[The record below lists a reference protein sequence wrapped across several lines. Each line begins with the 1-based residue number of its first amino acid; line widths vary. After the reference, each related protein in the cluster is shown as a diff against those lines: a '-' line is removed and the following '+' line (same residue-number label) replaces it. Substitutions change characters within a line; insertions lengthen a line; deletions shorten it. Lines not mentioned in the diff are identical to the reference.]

1 MGSEQRS
8 FWGSAGRF
16 VSSGQSALA
25 SVAGDRLVL
34 RNSFRHRALFWCV
47 MFVVST
53 GVGVFVRAEIHRRVS
68 RVSDSSH
75 GVASLSGGTLL
86 IAGGGH
92 LPNMIR
98 RRFIELA
105 GGKRAKLVIVPAHA
119 VEPFE
124 LIQYREDWLDF
135 EVESVNVL
143 HADSRTQADDPEFS
157 RVLDTATGVW
167 LSGGQQTW
175 LAAWY
180 GRTCVEQKLK
190 DVLARNGVIG
200 GTSAGAAVMSRVM
213 IAGGRRQPVMGTG
226 FDLIPG
232 AIIDQHFVKRNRMHR
247 LQTAIEQHP
256 GLIGFGIDEGT
267 ALQYAVTS
275 GRFSVV
281 GQSCVAI
288 GVSLASADHAPAVR
302 FEFMNAGDEFDIE
315 SVRRGDVPPPTYID
329 LESILMGD

>member
-1 MGSEQRS
+1 MSKEQRS
-8 FWGSAGRF
+8 LWGSTW
-16 VSSGQSALA
+16 
-25 SVAGDRLVL
+25 RLVCSVPL
-34 RNSFRHRALFWCV
+34 VATVAASDGLPVRTCFRRRVLFWCV

-53 GVGVFVRAEIHRRVS
+53 GIGVFVRAEIHRRVS

-75 GVASLSGGTLL
+75 GVAPLSGGTLL
-86 IAGGGH
+86 IAGGGQ
-92 LPNMIR
+92 LPNQIR
-98 RRFIELA
+98 RRFVELA
-105 GGKRAKLVIVPAHA
+105 GGKHAKLVIVPAHA

-124 LIQYREDWLDF
+124 LVQYREDWLDF
-135 EVESVNVL
+135 EVESVDVL

-157 RVLDTATGVW
+157 RVLETATGVW

-180 GRTCVEQKLK
+180 GRTRVEQKLK

-213 IAGGRRQPVMGTG
+213 IAGGRRQPILGVG

-232 AIIDQHFVKRNRMHR
+232 AIIDQHFVKRNRLHR
-247 LQTAIEQHP
+247 LQAAIEQHP
-256 GLIGFGIDEGT
+256 ERIGFGIDEGT

-288 GVSLASADHAPAVR
+288 GVSLANADQSPEVR
-302 FEFMNAGDEFDIE
+302 FEFMNAGDEFDVE
-315 SVRRGDVPPPTYID
+315 RVRRGDVPPPTYID
-329 LESILMGD
+329 LETILMGD